1 MFEESRLRGK
11 RKRRFIF
18 NRKSGKDVS
27 EERSEGF

>member
-11 RKRRFIF
+11 RKSRFRF
-18 NRKSGKDVS
+18 NRKSGKDVR